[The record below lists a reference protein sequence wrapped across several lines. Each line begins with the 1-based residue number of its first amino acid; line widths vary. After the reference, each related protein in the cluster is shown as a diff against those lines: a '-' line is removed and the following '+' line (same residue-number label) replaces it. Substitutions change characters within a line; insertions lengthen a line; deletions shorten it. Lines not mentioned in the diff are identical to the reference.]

1 MSRDFKGWAQMCLYV
16 LGPYLNEGDCEV
28 LLAFTKVF
36 QIAYCDIFQ
45 PSSADSCRN
54 VCHAFVDSA
63 KCHMPT
69 LLEKQK
75 TYLLHF
81 VDCMIQF
88 GPSSAFSAESR
99 LMPMFRHIF
108 GNRLAPSRDI
118 AQRFSTL
125 QHLRYIRS
133 DGVGANERCGI
144 DLKHR
149 TIYQQGAPRKVSRC
163 LCTLSALHL
172 VSVGRQ
178 NTTLDILLQ
187 CGIHYD
193 LVLGSVTLAER
204 VTESGAVM
212 SQERKLVNSGDFI
225 EVVTSQFENKAKA
238 RERYKA
244 DPEKKKAS
252 VRDTYK
258 ADPEKKKAS
267 VRDTYNANAV
277 SKRAAKRQRYQE
289 GVEEN
294 RAAKRQRYQEGVEE
308 NRAAKRRIYRGNSA
322 TIKAARRSRYWKGR
336 RTTTTTQSYSLF
348 EPNSRT
354 LAEYGVRLE
363 KAILRDS
370 ELLSEVN
377 NAFCNSHPFA
387 QKVVTR
393 SARAAVS
400 KISADALLAKA
411 LSVQR
416 SQAGSLLNTIQ
427 EVNALKLEENDILV
441 RHGYHT
447 AGSLPPWPLDTVLPP
462 LSSATSSS
470 SSAAPTPTTSSSR
483 AAPTTSSSRAAPTA
497 SSSRATA
504 TSRGRSIATC
514 TSPTTGT
521 SSIDTSAPTT
531 TSPAAPLAAATT
543 THMAPTART
552 RPPRP

>member
-1 MSRDFKGWAQMCLYV
+1 MTVTLTYALPTRGGVPPSTASTMSLYDVGYSGVMATVNSPEGVMLKKPPMFPSPQAKASELLNHLGSAAIKFCRICMTSRTESPDIVCAKRTKAIALQQITEIRAQLTESRDFKGWAQMCLYV

-88 GPSSAFSAESR
+88 GPSSAFSAE
-99 LMPMFRHIF
+99 RHIF

-133 DGVGANERCGI
+133 DGVGANERERFTNKER
-144 DLKHR
+144 L
-149 TIYQQGAPRKVSRC
+149 
-163 LCTLSALHL
+163 
-172 VSVGRQ
+172 GRL
-178 NTTLDILLQ
+178 T
-187 CGIHYD
+187 
-193 LVLGSVTLAER
+193 AKR

-225 EVVTSQFENKAKA
+225 EVVTSQFEAKA

-336 RTTTTTQSYSLF
+336 RTTTTTQSSQHFSTAVKIY
-348 EPNSRT
+348 
-354 LAEYGVRLE
+354 
-363 KAILRDS
+363 ILIR
-370 ELLSEVN
+370 
-377 NAFCNSHPFA
+377 
-387 QKVVTR
+387 
-393 SARAAVS
+393 
-400 KISADALLAKA
+400 
-411 LSVQR
+411 
-416 SQAGSLLNTIQ
+416 
-427 EVNALKLEENDILV
+427 
-441 RHGYHT
+441 
-447 AGSLPPWPLDTVLPP
+447 
-462 LSSATSSS
+462 
-470 SSAAPTPTTSSSR
+470 
-483 AAPTTSSSRAAPTA
+483 
-497 SSSRATA
+497 
-504 TSRGRSIATC
+504 
-514 TSPTTGT
+514 
-521 SSIDTSAPTT
+521 
-531 TSPAAPLAAATT
+531 
-543 THMAPTART
+543 
-552 RPPRP
+552 